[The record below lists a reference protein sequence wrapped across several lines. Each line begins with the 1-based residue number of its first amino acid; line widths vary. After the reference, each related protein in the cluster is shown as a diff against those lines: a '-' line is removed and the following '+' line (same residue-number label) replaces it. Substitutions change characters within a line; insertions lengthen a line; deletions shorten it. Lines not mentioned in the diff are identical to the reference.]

1 MRPGQVCK
9 VFCAVIVSVTC
20 AGGISGCETNTE
32 IPLAKVAPPP
42 EGFSQTKSKVN
53 IPSNASP
60 ANANERR
67 R

>member
-1 MRPGQVCK
+1 MRPRRVLRL
-9 VFCAVIVSVTC
+9 FYAVMTSMICFGV
-20 AGGISGCETNTE
+20 ISGCESNTE

-42 EGFSQTKSKVN
+42 EGFMQTKSKAN